1 MAYRIFCA
9 WMVSEDEIQV
19 GTDIIVK
26 SEWILKDSEGLETV
40 SETEEKYHSFPWV
53 MLYKI

>member
-1 MAYRIFCA
+1 
-9 WMVSEDEIQV
+9 MVSEDEIQV